1 LLRAGLV
8 AASIAL
14 VLAVGEVSLRL
25 FFPPRSS
32 IRFEQR
38 QEKSRRIQR
47 LDIVSVTENDPEL
60 FWRLA
65 PGRRMP
71 EGEGWA
77 RGVISNDESFR
88 EDHEIPRRKPAG
100 EVRILFLGDSC
111 TFGSGLLHHEGFV
124 DRVEQLLRTRYAA
137 GSRPAAVESI
147 NAGVPGYSLFQGWR
161 LLETKG
167 FEFEPDLVVLTFGW
181 NDGSK
186 WDALGDMGHLVASQR
201 ARPPAGL
208 RWSRISELVWSLGRS
223 RPPAAGGGNR
233 PRLLIEEFRSLL
245 AEIHAATRQRGIDLL
260 LLVWPGRFNVDPI
273 PGRST
278 TPYQRALY
286 AYGTSELRF
295 GPEGSSGHL
304 DLVALVQRLRARHS
318 PDQLF
323 LDHVHGTSFT
333 NGEIAAAIVE
343 KIGPWFEA
351 QNRR

>member
-1 LLRAGLV
+1 M
-8 AASIAL
+8 
-14 VLAVGEVSLRL
+14 GEVSLRL
-25 FFPPRSS
+25 LYPSRPS

-47 LDIVSVTENDPEL
+47 LDVVSVIENDPEL
-60 FWRLA
+60 FWHLR

-71 EGEGWA
+71 DGEGWA
-77 RGVISNDESFR
+77 RGVISNNESFR

-111 TFGSGLLHHEGFV
+111 TFGLGLLHHESFV

-137 GSRPAAVESI
+137 GSHPAAVESI
-147 NAGVPGYSLFQGWR
+147 NAGVPGYTLFQGWR

-181 NDGSK
+181 NDGSE
-186 WDALGDMGHLVASQR
+186 WDALGDIRQFAASQR
-201 ARPPAGL
+201 TRPPAGL
-208 RWSRISELVWSLGRS
+208 RWSRVSELVWSLGRS
-223 RPPAAGGGNR
+223 RSPVVGSDKR
-233 PRLLIEEFRSLL
+233 PRVSIDEFRSLL
-245 AEIHAATRQRGIDLL
+245 AEIHAATQRRGIDLL
-260 LLVWPGRFNVDPI
+260 LLVWPGRFNVDPV
-273 PGRST
+273 PSRLT

-286 AYGTSELRF
+286 AYGKNELRF
-295 GPEGSSGHL
+295 EPEDSDGHL
-304 DLVALVQRLRARHS
+304 DLAALVQRLRTRHS
-318 PDQLF
+318 PAELF

-351 QNRR
+351 QTQR